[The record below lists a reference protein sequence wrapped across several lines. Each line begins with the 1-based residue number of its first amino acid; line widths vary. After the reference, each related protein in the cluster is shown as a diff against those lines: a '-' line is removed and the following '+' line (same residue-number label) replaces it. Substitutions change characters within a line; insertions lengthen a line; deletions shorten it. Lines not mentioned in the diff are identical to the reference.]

1 MDYIYYLDYAVGQ
14 FVLLNK
20 RTREETVLSE
30 EDAIAKSYDGSV
42 RVLTDARDVI
52 SNILEDELFELG
64 YEEEN
69 DEPALRNGFIP
80 RSR

>member
-1 MDYIYYLDYAVGQ
+1 MDYLYYLDYAVGQ

-20 RTREETVLSE
+20 KTREETVLSE
-30 EDAIAKSYDGSV
+30 EDAIAKSFEGSV
-42 RVLTDARDVI
+42 KVLTDARDVI
-52 SNILEDELFELG
+52 DSILE
-64 YEEEN
+64 